1 MKTLKSLSLLSLL
14 LLFMLGIQPVPVM
27 AQSNRATKISYKVD
41 FGPVYPIEGESIQLK
56 GELGLNDTTGAVEK
70 LNFEVPLISFQGT
83 NAGYLAWIANSWY
96 NPDMSFKSR
105 SISKKDDHWV
115 AKGQLEFRRR
125 NSPVEIEFYR
135 KDVGNEIILEGHFQ
149 LRPRDYFFSSPPI
162 DLVPTTIPIKF
173 SMLYD
178 QPS

>member
-1 MKTLKSLSLLSLL
+1 
-14 LLFMLGIQPVPVM
+14 M

-41 FGPVYPIEGESIQLK
+41 FGPVYPIEGQSIQLK
-56 GELGLNDTTGAVEK
+56 GELGLNDTTGAIEK